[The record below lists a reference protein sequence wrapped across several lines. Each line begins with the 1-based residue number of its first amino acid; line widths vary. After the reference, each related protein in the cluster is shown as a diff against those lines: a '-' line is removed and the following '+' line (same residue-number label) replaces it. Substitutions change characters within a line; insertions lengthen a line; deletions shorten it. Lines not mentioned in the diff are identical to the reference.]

1 MAMSAHASDDHLIYE
16 QELAGHQRDL
26 YPAALRMTRNPSDA
40 EDLVQ
45 ESMARAYAGL
55 RHFTPGTNGKA
66 WLFRILSN
74 TFVSG
79 YRKRQREPVQV
90 LSPEFEAL
98 VSSAPSWSAT
108 GPGRTE
114 PSAEEAVLSQ
124 FSNSEVRDALRELPE
139 CFRATIYLADVEGY
153 PYREIA
159 EMLGVPIGT
168 VMSRLHR
175 ARLQLRKRLASRVGP
190 AAIPR

>member
-1 MAMSAHASDDHLIYE
+1 MTMSAHAPEHHLIYE
-16 QELAGHQRDL
+16 RELAGHERDL

-55 RHFTPGTNGKA
+55 RHFTPGTNSRA

-74 TFVSG
+74 TFING

-90 LSPEFEAL
+90 LSAEFESLLSGTSGCVAAGPSR
-98 VSSAPSWSAT
+98 SSQ
-108 GPGRTE
+108 
-114 PSAEEAVLSQ
+114 SAEDAVLGQ
-124 FSNSEVRDALRELPE
+124 FGNSDVREAIAELPE
-139 CFRATIYLADVEGY
+139 CYRAAVYLADVEGY
-153 PYREIA
+153 PYREVA
-159 EMLGVPIGT
+159 ELLEVPIGT

-175 ARLQLRKRLASRVGP
+175 ARSRLRIRLAAYR
-190 AAIPR
+190 

>member
-1 MAMSAHASDDHLIYE
+1 MSTSAHASEDHLIYE

-26 YPAALRMTRNPSDA
+26 YPTALRMTRNPSDA

-55 RHFTPGTNGKA
+55 RHFTPGTNSRA

-79 YRKRQREPVQV
+79 YRKRQRQPVQV
-90 LSPEFEAL
+90 LSAEFDFLSAT
-98 VSSAPSWSAT
+98 SGGPDGGPAGSAGSAPS
-108 GPGRTE
+108 
-114 PSAEEAVLSQ
+114 AEDAVLGQ
-124 FSNSEVRDALRELPE
+124 FIYSDVRQALDDLPD
-139 CFRATIYLADVEGY
+139 CFRATVYLADVEGY
-153 PYREIA
+153 PYRDVA
-159 EMLGVPIGT
+159 QMLGVPIGT

-175 ARLQLRKRLASRVGP
+175 ARGMLRKRLA
-190 AAIPR
+190 AYA